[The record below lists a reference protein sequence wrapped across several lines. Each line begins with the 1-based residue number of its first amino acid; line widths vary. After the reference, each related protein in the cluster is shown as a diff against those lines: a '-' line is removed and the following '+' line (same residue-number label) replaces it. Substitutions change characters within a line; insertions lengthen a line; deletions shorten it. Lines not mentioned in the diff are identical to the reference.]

1 MQCCCFNLFDEIGNK
16 VFTWWLS
23 WVFLCGVLACCIS
36 GFFTA
41 NRYGFSL
48 YAFQCAYERIYYDSM
63 YGQLKNTFP
72 KWEGF
77 NEINNVYKN
86 LNNTYN
92 SIISNITL
100 NISLYYSPRDFISE
114 KGNDSFTVNISNYF
128 DYPMSKVFINGIY
141 DAVNGS
147 KPINWEKVNS
157 SMKYIN
163 INLYSTM
170 RDIHQ
175 LQRNYQNIISN
186 KDNYYNIL
194 STIFTISQMDKNL
207 FTYKSKIMEDFAYY
221 VNVAMV
227 MGKIVPLIY
236 FSILLTFVVA
246 SGALLITYYCK
257 EVNQQWWILPM
268 HIAWNGIRF
277 FIFSF
282 FIYGC
287 AYGMLFYYSRDLI
300 GYLDFAFSKENI
312 NTDNMVILPKETKS
326 FFNYCLYSNISE
338 TFANDA
344 SLNEF
349 MKYAVNLDS
358 VLETKPGYPKEADTQ
373 YQSFYDNLFKAIDA
387 NFSSFIK
394 KNSFKKSIEYFK
406 PIIKRGDS
414 IYDNLDCG
422 FVNNTV
428 NLMYRAIWDFAW
440 ETRILC
446 ALSCCIGFFGAIA
459 VYGFMWAMHL
469 WKKDDINHYGYINNN
484 NNYNNNNYNNY
495 NNTMSPNNKKRLL
508 KKAPPP
514 EIDKE
519 KSIELSEK
527 QRESNNNSN
536 SS

>member
-1 MQCCCFNLFDEIGNK
+1 MKCCCFNLFDEIGNK

-23 WVFLCGVLACCIS
+23 WVFLCGILACCIS

-77 NEINNVYKN
+77 NEINTVYMN
-86 LNNTYN
+86 LNNAYNYITDNNILDILLYN
-92 SIISNITL
+92 SSLEFTSNNTK
-100 NISLYYSPRDFISE
+100 NY
-114 KGNDSFTVNISNYF
+114 THNISNYF
-128 DYPMSKVFINGIY
+128 DYPVSKVFVDGIN
-141 DAVNGS
+141 DALESGAIKIDKLN
-147 KPINWEKVNS
+147 NS
-157 SMKYIN
+157 MTYIN
-163 INLYSTM
+163 KNLYSIM

-175 LQRNYQNIISN
+175 LQRNCQNIKSN
-186 KDNYYNIL
+186 KDNYSNIL
-194 STIFTISQMDKNL
+194 SAIFAISQMDKNL
-207 FTYKSKIMEDFAYY
+207 STYKSKFMEDLAYY

-246 SGALLITYYCK
+246 SGALLITYFCK
-257 EVNQQWWILPM
+257 EINQQWWILPM

-349 MKYAVNLDS
+349 MKYAVNIDS
-358 VLETKPGYPKEADTQ
+358 ILETKPGYPKEADTQ
-373 YQSFYDNLFKAIDA
+373 YQSYYENLFTAIKA

-394 KNSFKKSIEYFK
+394 NKTINKPIEYFK
-406 PIIKRGDS
+406 PIIK
-414 IYDNLDCG
+414 I
-422 FVNNTV
+422 
-428 NLMYRAIWDFAW
+428 
-440 ETRILC
+440 
-446 ALSCCIGFFGAIA
+446 
-459 VYGFMWAMHL
+459 
-469 WKKDDINHYGYINNN
+469 
-484 NNYNNNNYNNY
+484 
-495 NNTMSPNNKKRLL
+495 
-508 KKAPPP
+508 
-514 EIDKE
+514 
-519 KSIELSEK
+519 
-527 QRESNNNSN
+527 
-536 SS
+536 